1 MIVFLHKPIRKALD
15 EPVGHAVDIG
25 DSRTRLLTALGKM
38 PLAAVGSGHLHC
50 YRQTVRD
57 GVREGWAPSTG
68 FVAGE
73 GESLPGPLHQPGI
86 VEYDC
91 TGGAVRASYRSVPGL
106 EDVTAAVPE
115 VTAAIDAL
123 GHSTVG

>member
-1 MIVFLHKPIRKALD
+1 M
-15 EPVGHAVDIG
+15 
-25 DSRTRLLTALGKM
+25 S
-38 PLAAVGSGHLHC
+38 LAAVGSGHLHC

-57 GVREGWAPSTG
+57 GVREVWAPSTG

-73 GESLPGPLHQPGI
+73 DKSLSGPLHPLGI

-106 EDVTAAVPE
+106 EDVTIAAVPE
-115 VTAAIDAL
+115 VTAAIDAVE
-123 GHSTVG
+123 HRTVG

>member
-1 MIVFLHKPIRKALD
+1 M
-15 EPVGHAVDIG
+15 
-25 DSRTRLLTALGKM
+25 S
-38 PLAAVGSGHLHC
+38 LAAVGSGHLHC

-57 GVREGWAPSTG
+57 GVREVWAPSTG

-73 GESLPGPLHQPGI
+73 GESLPYPLHQLGI

-91 TGGAVRASYRSVPGL
+91 TGGAVRASYGSVPDL
-106 EDVTAAVPE
+106 EDVTATAAPE

-123 GHSTVG
+123 GHSRVG